1 MYTLTLTQADI
12 DAIGMVG
19 SRYFWSEALEDVFG
33 MDPGTQD
40 IAESHAW
47 TLARAFELD
56 TVGNHSPFP
65 MLSPRSE
72 LYEKLTK
79 FWEEI
84 V

>member
-12 DAIGMVG
+12 DAIGFVG
-19 SRYFWSEALEDVFG
+19 SRYFWSEAIEDIVG
-33 MDPGTQD
+33 MEPGTHD

-56 TVGNHSPFP
+56 TEGGHSMFP
-65 MLSPRSE
+65 MLSPSSE

-79 FWEEI
+79 FLDEI